1 MDSSGATTRLI
12 GANMTHSTQNERF
25 PIVEVIWIDA
35 LEAGNVGWNDPEEVI
50 SYAQEDCPLVHS
62 VGYVVFE
69 SDSHIALIRAWHS
82 DGYSS
87 VEKIPKGFIRE
98 IRPLG
103 GL

>member
-1 MDSSGATTRLI
+1 MDSSEHTIRLI
-12 GANMTHSTQNERF
+12 GANMTHSTPKERF

-35 LEAGNVGWNDPEEVI
+35 IEEGEMGWNDPDDSVAI
-50 SYAQEDCPLVHS
+50 ASSDCPVVHS

-87 VEKIPKGFIRE
+87 VEKIPRGFIRS
-98 IRPLG
+98 IRTL
-103 GL
+103 